1 MSLRMNASATIPVRP
16 AVYSPQGGSTQVGNS
31 TPIEMAVKDVLIAAF
46 AAIPNQSGG
55 TATVGA
61 IVTALQTLP

>member
-1 MSLRMNASATIPVRP
+1 MAQRLDANATLPVRKI
-16 AVYSPQGGSTQVGNS
+16 VYQNGTSTGLSN
-31 TPIEMAVKDVLIAAF
+31 TTATEETVKNILIAAF
-46 AAIPNQSGG
+46 QAIPNQGGG

>member
-1 MSLRMNASATIPVRP
+1 MAMQINHTALIPVRARVTSAGTP
-16 AVYSPQGGSTQVGNS
+16 VSATTQVEVS
-31 TPIEMAVKDVLIAAF
+31 TKDLLIAAF
-46 AAIPNQSGG
+46 QAIPNQSGG